1 MNELLGRVRV
11 VWDGLAPRERIL
23 VGAAGAILAAAILG
37 FGLVMPV
44 LGATERAIE
53 EADQAEQQLAM
64 MLRMRRDWDALHA
77 RLAGAEERIQTS
89 GPGQNIL
96 TLLESLAVQAGV
108 KPSSMQKR
116 QSGESERYQ
125 ETKIEVDLKSVT
137 LQQAVQ
143 YLASIER
150 SRQPLSVKSLRIK
163 RRPVRSRGASG
174 EATAELLDVTFSVSA
189 FEPL

>member
-23 VGAAGAILAAAILG
+23 VGAAGAILAAAILV

-64 MLRMRRDWDALHA
+64 MLRMRREWDGLHA

-108 KPSSMQKR
+108 KPTSMQKR

-137 LQQAVQ
+137 LQQAVE